1 MKEGP
6 LDLDESEKMVSI
18 LISQFEMVGIGFG
31 TRIVSSL
38 LSKFG
43 RPAAVRSS
51 RDKQKESKQEVD
63 IKSEYQNLQEKGLI
77 KMGLREP
84 QPTSRAKL
92 LDTCGGLRRKGT
104 QNPR

>member
-1 MKEGP
+1 LSRKRRRHGDFSKFILLALMKEGP

-63 IKSEYQNLQEKGLI
+63 IKSEYQNIRICRKRGL
-77 KMGLREP
+77 
-84 QPTSRAKL
+84 
-92 LDTCGGLRRKGT
+92 
-104 QNPR
+104 